1 MVLRL
6 CKSLSILILHFVIK
20 AKKKYYPQI
29 ILEECKY
36 GPKRQK
42 WRNLLMM
49 ILKKRLSDAS
59 ENDSDKDSG
68 DEFNDESN
76 KKFVKS

>member
-1 MVLRL
+1 
-6 CKSLSILILHFVIK
+6 
-20 AKKKYYPQI
+20 
-29 ILEECKY
+29 
-36 GPKRQK
+36 
-42 WRNLLMM
+42 MM